1 MTDDLLYQIALFLCA
16 AVFGAPLA
24 KRLGIGSVLGYLLA
38 GILIGP
44 WGLGFIY
51 SLYQVE
57 TVLHIAEFGV
67 VLLLFIIGLELKP
80 IRLWA
85 LRSAVFGFGG
95 TQVLLTSII
104 LCAIGVTFG
113 YPFKTS
119 LFVGLALALSST
131 AFAIQVLD
139 EQGELTARHGRIAF
153 SGLLFQD
160 LAAIPLIAFV
170 PLFAL
175 DATVEGAM
183 DFWAAAKAF
192 GTIAVVI
199 VVGKFLL
206 HRLFPLIASTGLA
219 EAMTASALLTVVA
232 VALAMHTV
240 GLSAALGAFIAGALL
255 ADSEYRH
262 ELQANIAPFQG
273 LLLGLFFTAIGMSLN
288 LKLLMTQPLLI
299 LGMTAA
305 LLAVKAIVLYG
316 LGRWQ
321 GLDDGP
327 ARRLAIVISQGGE
340 FAFVLFSGALAA
352 GVVLRNVTEP
362 LSVVVTLSMMAT
374 PLLLK
379 LDDYIQNRRPKDDEP
394 DFDMLP
400 DEFGHVVI
408 AGFGR
413 VGQIIARLLKA
424 KGIPFMAL
432 DANPQQVDLV
442 KKFGSQSYYGDASRL
457 DILRAAQT
465 DKAVAFVLTIGDV
478 ELSLK
483 TAALVRKNFPDVPII
498 ARARNR
504 QHAHRLMDLGVT
516 MIHRETFLSSLE
528 LAKEALRSV
537 GISES
542 ESRYIIDTF
551 RHYDRSRLYDDY
563 KHSTDQQKLRDR
575 ARQAQQELEDLLA
588 RDREVLEGEDGDETE
603 RKSA

>member
-1 MTDDLLYQIALFLCA
+1 
-16 AVFGAPLA
+16 
-24 KRLGIGSVLGYLLA
+24 
-38 GILIGP
+38 
-44 WGLGFIY
+44 
-51 SLYQVE
+51 
-57 TVLHIAEFGV
+57 
-67 VLLLFIIGLELKP
+67 
-80 IRLWA
+80 
-85 LRSAVFGFGG
+85 
-95 TQVLLTSII
+95 
-104 LCAIGVTFG
+104 
-113 YPFKTS
+113 
-119 LFVGLALALSST
+119 
-131 AFAIQVLD
+131 
-139 EQGELTARHGRIAF
+139 
-153 SGLLFQD
+153 
-160 LAAIPLIAFV
+160 FV

-175 DATVEGAM
+175 DASVEGAM
-183 DFWAAAKAF
+183 DMWAAGKAL
-192 GTIAVVI
+192 GTIALVI

-206 HRLFPLIASTGLA
+206 HRLYPLIASTGLA

-232 VALAMHTV
+232 VAFAMHAV

-288 LKLLMTQPLLI
+288 LQLLKTQPMLI
-299 LGMTAA
+299 LGMTAG
-305 LLAVKAIVLYG
+305 LLLVKSIVLYG

-321 GLDDGP
+321 GLDGAR

-352 GVVLRNVTEP
+352 GVLRRDITEP
-362 LSVVVTLSMMAT
+362 LAVVVTLSMMAT

-465 DKAVAFVLTIGDV
+465 DKAVAFVLTISDV

-516 MIHRETFLSSLE
+516 MMHRETFLSSLE
-528 LAKEALRSV
+528 LAKDALRSV
-537 GISES
+537 GLSET
-542 ESRYIIDTF
+542 EARHAVETF
-551 RHYDRSRLYDDY
+551 RQHDRRQLYDDY

-575 ARQAQQELEDLLA
+575 AREAQQELEDLLA
-588 RDREVLEGEDGDETE
+588 VDQEALALEEVEETE